1 MVNIYDIEETEPN
14 VFTFFNDKGLEYHI
28 VMEGVSC
35 NYVTTGGDQ
44 RPLELFNIKLE
55 DLAYAQSS
63 DYKTRNTI
71 GYFFK
76 YYLLDRDNDAFM
88 FRIHNAEEK
97 ELNSR
102 RRGIGRL
109 RLYKRI
115 ARKFSQL
122 YNTNII
128 LLTNSPFIKDP
139 KSLNADFIGIL
150 AKTECADY
158 NSIIKAYNQYC
169 YRETY
174 VKI

>member
-1 MVNIYDIEETEPN
+1 MNTYDIEETEPN
-14 VFTFFNDKGLEYHI
+14 VFTFFNEKGLEYHI

-35 NYVTTGGDQ
+35 NYESKRGDKKT
-44 RPLELFNIKLE
+44 LELFNIKLE
-55 DLAYAQSS
+55 DHAYAESS

-76 YYLLDRDNDAFM
+76 YYLLDRPNDAFM
-88 FRIHNAEEK
+88 FKIHNAEEK

-122 YNTNII
+122 YDTNII
-128 LLTNSPFIKDP
+128 LLTNSPFIKNP
-139 KSLNADFIGIL
+139 RSLEADFIGIL
-150 AKTECADY
+150 AKVESEDY
-158 NSIIKAYNQYC
+158 NSIIKSYNQYC

-174 VKI
+174 VKS